1 MQSMKGWIGN
11 TPSYVATLPIAEFPF
26 DCLPEGYVPERTV
39 LKLPHG
45 VHAHT
50 YLWCYLERRS
60 AAAITKWNPA
70 SLSPARVAALPK
82 VIERLSRWCRFNA
95 LRAVSISNCFR
106 SLSQFLRWA
115 DGLEHKGK
123 FEPLLTDADVAT
135 EALKSHHT
143 YLRQLLQANRMGRT
157 TAVRRDHHAINIL
170 SQIHDRTYSDDIE
183 ALSDLGCG
191 GTKVPQ
197 EQEVMQFMST
207 LQAVFDSAARQI
219 LRDGDDMDAEGIR
232 RRVIRVSAAS
242 DARPTTL
249 PQSYAEDRLMELAC
263 VAFAGLAIG
272 DSGANLA
279 QIQAYE
285 EPEDLLEQLAQPD
298 RLNLTQK
305 VIKLRAGGK
314 PVPVHLTTVTL
325 SRLRAYLTIRER
337 LVARLN
343 GRDIAPMFVQCGY
356 GIGNDRSGPRKPT
369 SVKALASDFLRHL
382 RCRTR
387 SIGSEL
393 PPITLRQLR
402 TYKQQHLVRKHGVKV
417 AAETMGHSVA
427 TAIAKYCQ
435 AQESVRDNEM
445 GQFLKTLTSTVL
457 VPSGGLP
464 EAVPTAR
471 IAVGSCKEES
481 NPVAVDV
488 HPVVN
493 PDCMKTE
500 GCFFCAQYR
509 VHADETDLRKLLS
522 CRHVLQQLAPLQGES
537 SAADRVYVAVIE
549 RIDALLDELRCR
561 IPQEY
566 KQIEHDVQ
574 VAGNLSRYWAVKLQ
588 QLHLLGLLS
597 CRGQTP

>member
-1 MQSMKGWIGN
+1 MNDWISN
-11 TPSYVATLPIAEFPF
+11 TPTFVATLPVVEFPF
-26 DCLPEGYVPERTV
+26 DCIPEIYVPDRTV
-39 LKLPHG
+39 LHLPDG
-45 VHAHT
+45 ARAHA
-50 YLWCYLERRS
+50 YLWCYLERKS
-60 AAAITKWNPA
+60 AAGRTKWKPA

-82 VIERLSRWCRFNA
+82 VIERLSKWSRFNA
-95 LRAVSISNCFR
+95 VRAVCINNCFR
-106 SLSQFLRWA
+106 FLSQFIRWA
-115 DGLEHKGK
+115 DGVEHKGK
-123 FEPLLTDADVAT
+123 FELLLTDANLAL

-143 YLRQLLQANRMGRT
+143 YLRQLLQSNRIGRT
-157 TAVRRDHHAINIL
+157 TAARRDHQAINIL
-170 SQIHDRTYSDDIE
+170 SLIHDRSYSDDIE
-183 ALSDLGCG
+183 ALSDLACG
-191 GTKVPQ
+191 GTKPPQ

-207 LQAVFDSAARQI
+207 LQAIFDSAVRQI
-219 LRDGDDMDAEGIR
+219 LRDGDETDTDGIR
-232 RRVIRVSAAS
+232 HRVIRVSAMN
-242 DARPTTL
+242 DAGTVTL

-298 RLNLTQK
+298 RVNLTQK
-305 VIKLRAGGK
+305 AIKFRAGGK
-314 PVPVHLTTVTL
+314 PVPVHLTTITL
-325 SRLRAYLTIRER
+325 SRLRAYLKIRER

-356 GIGNDRSGPRKPT
+356 GVANDRSGPRKPI
-369 SVKALASDFLRHL
+369 SVRALDSNFLKHL
-382 RCRTR
+382 RCRIR

-402 TYKQQHLVRKHGVKV
+402 MYKQQHLVRKHGVKV

-427 TAIAKYCQ
+427 TAIAKYCK

-445 GQFLKTLTSTVL
+445 GQFLKSLTSTVL
-457 VPSGGLP
+457 VPSRGLP
-464 EAVPTAR
+464 EAVPTVR

-481 NPVAVDV
+481 NPVAIDV

-493 PDCMKTE
+493 PDCKKTE

-537 SAADRVYVAVIE
+537 IAADRVYVAVID
-549 RIDALLDELRCR
+549 RIGALLEELRCR

-566 KQIEHDVQ
+566 QQIAHDVQ

-597 CRGQTP
+597 YSGPTS